1 METIGIQTSAMLV
14 ELNISS
20 WTARKLDRRVSD
32 EVDATKATRA
42 RAGNYNKNLL
52 AGTQVLDSI
61 IKYAAQARA
70 WHNRQTI
77 PWSDNGLRLLPMPL
91 FLDYK
96 AQLNT
101 LEQNYNK
108 LVDNFIEAYPNLV
121 SAAAFNLGDLFDRDE
136 YPDAEVVRRKFGFAY
151 YFTPVPMAGDFR
163 VDTSEAALQELK
175 EHYENQYNSR
185 LENAMQDVWQ
195 RMFDCLTHMKDRLTD
210 EVVAG
215 DVKKKIFR
223 DSLIENAMELINIM
237 PALNL
242 TNDPKLTQA
251 TQDLKRALLGVDVK
265 TLRDNG
271 TVRQDVRM
279 QVEEILGKFQ
289 F

>member
-32 EVDATKATRA
+32 EVDATNATRA

-121 SAAAFNLGDLFDRDE
+121 SAAAFNLGDLFNRDE

-175 EHYENQYNSR
+175 EHYENQYNNR

>member
-32 EVDATKATRA
+32 EVDASNATRA

-61 IKYAAQARA
+61 IKYAANARA

-77 PWSDNGLRLLPMPL
+77 PWSDNGLRLLPMQL

-108 LVDNFIEAYPNLV
+108 LVDNFIDVYPNLV
-121 SAAAFNLGDLFDRDE
+121 SAAAFNLSDLFNRDE
-136 YPDAEVVRRKFGFAY
+136 YPDAEVVRNKFGFSY

-163 VDTSEAALQELK
+163 VDTNEAALNELK
-175 EHYENQYNSR
+175 DHYEKHYNNR
-185 LENAMQDVWQ
+185 LESAMTDVWQ
-195 RMFDCLTHMKDRLTD
+195 RLHSCLTHIKDRLTD
-210 EVVAG
+210 EVVNG
-215 DVKKKIFR
+215 DSKKKIFR
-223 DSLIENAMELINIM
+223 DSLIENAIELTNIM

-251 TQDLKRALLGVDVK
+251 TKDLKQALLGVDAK
-265 TLRDNG
+265 ELRDNG

>member
-1 METIGIQTSAMLV
+1 
-14 ELNISS
+14 
-20 WTARKLDRRVSD
+20 
-32 EVDATKATRA
+32 
-42 RAGNYNKNLL
+42 
-52 AGTQVLDSI
+52 
-61 IKYAAQARA
+61 
-70 WHNRQTI
+70 
-77 PWSDNGLRLLPMPL
+77 LLPMPL

-121 SAAAFNLGDLFDRDE
+121 SAAAFNLGDLFNRDE

-175 EHYENQYNSR
+175 EHYENQYNNR

-271 TVRQDVRM
+271 TVREDVRM

>member
-32 EVDATKATRA
+32 EVDATNATRA

-271 TVRQDVRM
+271 TVREDVRM

>member
-108 LVDNFIEAYPNLV
+108 LVDNFIEVYPNLV

-251 TQDLKRALLGVDVK
+251 TKDLKQALLGVDVK

-271 TVRQDVRM
+271 TVREDVRM

>member
-271 TVRQDVRM
+271 TVREDVRM

>member
-32 EVDATKATRA
+32 EVDATNATRA

-121 SAAAFNLGDLFDRDE
+121 SAAAFNLGDLFNRDE

-175 EHYENQYNSR
+175 EHYESQYNSR

-271 TVRQDVRM
+271 TVREDVRM

>member
-121 SAAAFNLGDLFDRDE
+121 SAAAFNLGDLFNRDE

-251 TQDLKRALLGVDVK
+251 TKDLKQALLGVDAK
-265 TLRDNG
+265 SLRDNG

>member
-195 RMFDCLTHMKDRLTD
+195 RMFDCLTHMKDLLTD

-242 TNDPKLTQA
+242 TNDPRLTQA
-251 TQDLKRALLGVDVK
+251 TKDLKQALLGVDAK
-265 TLRDNG
+265 SLRDNG

>member
-251 TQDLKRALLGVDVK
+251 TQDLKQALLGVDVK

>member
-136 YPDAEVVRRKFGFAY
+136 YPDSEVVRRKFGFAY

-251 TQDLKRALLGVDVK
+251 TQDLKQALLGVDVK